1 MGMSCPRYDELLQ
14 ETIASP
20 TVQNEEIQN
29 KVSEWYI
36 LNEMLFGLKNS
47 WKLLNFIDFI
57 TFLFNCHLAS

>member
-20 TVQNEEIQN
+20 TVQKEEIQN

-36 LNEMLFGLKNS
+36 LNEMIFGLKNS
-47 WKLLNFIDFI
+47 WKLLNFIYI
-57 TFLFNCHLAS
+57 S